1 MLRRLLY
8 IALAAAALIGLVL
21 ATGGM
26 IGVSVPARAG
36 ASVRLAEAPAPE
48 IRGITRWFNSGPLT
62 LAGLRGK
69 VVIVDFWTYGC
80 INRIRTPPTSPP
92 PSSDTASPL

>member
-8 IALAAAALIGLVL
+8 VELAAAALICLVL

-26 IGVSVPARAG
+26 IGVSVPARAN
-36 ASVRLAEAPAPE
+36 ASVRLAEVPAPE
-48 IRGITRWFNSGPLT
+48 IRGITKWFNSDPLT

-69 VVIVDFWTYGC
+69 VVIVEFWTYGC
-80 INRIRTPPTSPP
+80 INCIRTPPTSPP